1 MTEKPQAPAL
11 ERPLAPPTS
20 LADQAVAAIR
30 QAVRDGAL
38 QPGRLYSAYQIA
50 DYLGVSRSPV
60 RDALMRLAEAGLV
73 AFERNRGFR
82 IVLPGPQDIAEV
94 FHLRLLL
101 EVPAARQAA
110 AHPPAGLAAELRAE
124 LALMRS
130 AAAAHDEPLFMR
142 HDQRLHSLIM
152 ASAGNARLVSLV
164 DSLRDI
170 TRLLGASTVDRS
182 RDLDDIADEHL
193 PILDAITAGDVAAAG
208 QAMAHHVSHTGTLLV
223 AQAAAEAGGE
233 PIAGAP
239 WLQVGAVPDVGC
251 DGFAWLY
258 PGTPR
263 HSGTPRPGLDRPDP
277 ETSPSGP
284 GQWCS

>member
-1 MTEKPQAPAL
+1 MTEKPRAPAL
-11 ERPLAPPTS
+11 ERLLAPPTS

-60 RDALMRLAEAGLV
+60 RDALMRLAEAGMV

-94 FHLRLLL
+94 FQLRLLL

-110 AHPPAGLAAELRAE
+110 AHSSGELAAELRAE
-124 LALMRS
+124 LALMRD
-130 AAAAHDEPLFMR
+130 AAADHDEPLFLR
-142 HDQRLHSLIM
+142 HDQRLHALII

-164 DSLRDI
+164 DNLRDI

-182 RDLDDIADEHL
+182 RDLHDIAEEHL
-193 PILDAITAGDVAAAG
+193 PILDAISAGDIEAAG
-208 QAMAHHVSHTGTLLV
+208 QAMARHVSHTGTLLV
-223 AQAAAEAGGE
+223 AQAVAEAGGGTSAE
-233 PIAGAP
+233 AP
-239 WLQVGAVPDVGC
+239 WPQVAAVPDLGC
-251 DGFAWLY
+251 DGFGWFY
-258 PGTPR
+258 SR
-263 HSGTPRPGLDRPDP
+263 HPEPARP
-277 ETSPSGP
+277 
-284 GQWCS
+284 